1 MIARYE
7 VLCAFAARFDVDLN
21 IARFS
26 LFRSN
31 IVKKLEINF
40 KSSNNSINHSA
51 PVSCKLE
58 VLMLLA
64 MIYR

>member
-1 MIARYE
+1 MMARCE
-7 VLCAFAARFDVDLN
+7 VLCAFAARLDVDLN
-21 IARFS
+21 IARFP

-31 IVKKLEINF
+31 TVKKLEINL
-40 KSSNNSINHSA
+40 KSSNNSINHFV

-64 MIYR
+64 MIYG